1 MSKLKIL
8 GIRRIR
14 KDKGFG
20 RLTSTSYIDGKKVS
34 KKTKKYKIV
43 KQGVPF
49 IDETGGSMYGK
60 HHRDLPE
67 ATIKAAYKWFK
78 G

>member
-1 MSKLKIL
+1 MARIPKI
-8 GIRRIR
+8 
-14 KDKGFG
+14 KF
-20 RLTSTSYIDGKKVS
+20 KK
-34 KKTKKYKIV
+34 KKYKIV